1 MQFILCPCCG
11 KKTRV
16 RIRADTVLIHFPLF
30 CPKCDK
36 ETLVDVKNEELT
48 VVPE

>member
-11 KKTRV
+11 RKTRV
-16 RIRADTVLIHFPLF
+16 RIRADTVLINFPLF

-36 ETLVDVKNEELT
+36 ATLGNVKNEELT
-48 VVPE
+48 GGPE